1 MKQTIVSAPHKPAP
15 MPGVRVL
22 GWVAGLCLLWLSA
35 PAPAAAQ
42 IDAPGHHPRYHVEL
56 EPHLVWQWTGD
67 EAALDDGIG
76 FGFRASIPILQDGPV
91 SSINN
96 NLAISFG
103 LDWAYFPSCRAYGD
117 RCSEHDFWVPVTV
130 QWNFFLTSVVSLFP
144 EFGLGFRDAVFD
156 YDACDGRGCR
166 SSSLEV
172 HPVLWFG
179 ARFTLARNF
188 AIVTRLG
195 TPSLQL
201 GAAFTL

>member
-1 MKQTIVSAPHKPAP
+1 MKHIPASPVHLSATR
-15 MPGVRVL
+15 MVGL
-22 GWVAGLCLLWLSA
+22 LAGLWLLWST
-35 PAPAAAQ
+35 PAAAQ
-42 IDAPGHHPRYHVEL
+42 IDAAGHHPRYHAEL

-67 EAALDDGIG
+67 EAAVDDGIG
-76 FGFRASIPILQDGPV
+76 FGFRASIPILQDGPI
-91 SSINN
+91 STINN

-103 LDWAYFPSCRAYGD
+103 LDWAYFPH
-117 RCSEHDFWVPVTV
+117 CSPRVDACDENDFWVPVTL

-144 EFGLGFRDAVFD
+144 EFGLGFRDAIVS
-156 YDACDGRGCR
+156 YDDPCNVRGCH
-166 SSSLEV
+166 STSLEV

-195 TPSLQL
+195 VPSLQL